1 MLFRNRLIFGI
12 VKKIL
17 SAIFKVIYKIISAF
31 NLQLPVLIGLVGL
44 VLFFTGVLD
53 STPVLW
59 TVVALALVI
68 SIAFSI
74 MSFIKK
80 ILGLNKVSKKK
91 KGVHIMKEP
100 KAEET
105 LDEKDAQDFSGVTL
119 ESERVDTEK
128 PRYYKVKNKPSYVMA
143 EYSDKYVL
151 YKINEGRLEEVRR
164 DVK

>member
-1 MLFRNRLIFGI
+1 
-12 VKKIL
+12 
-17 SAIFKVIYKIISAF
+17 
-31 NLQLPVLIGLVGL
+31 
-44 VLFFTGVLD
+44 
-53 STPVLW
+53 
-59 TVVALALVI
+59 
-68 SIAFSI
+68 
-74 MSFIKK
+74 
-80 ILGLNKVSKKK
+80 
-91 KGVHIMKEP
+91 MKEP